1 MKLQLLALFTFFNLL
16 IFAQLPTQTV
26 RGKVFDS
33 ESNFPL
39 VGAKIV
45 IVVNGQKYMA
55 AAGADG
61 DFAIAKV
68 PVGKH
73 QLDASAPF
81 YDARTLTVEVTSG
94 RELIVQIP
102 LQEKVSQQQDVR
114 VVGRKQGEVLNE
126 MAVLSAQQ
134 FSVEETNRYPG
145 SRMDPARMAS
155 NFAGVNGAD
164 DSRNDIVVR
173 GNSPLGV
180 IYRVEGID
188 IPNPNHFAISGT
200 SGGPVS
206 LLNNKILGNSDFFM
220 SAFPAEYGN
229 SLSGV
234 FDLKLRSGNSNQ
246 HEFTGQFGLLG
257 TEFLAEG
264 PLSKNS
270 KSSYLVMGRYSTLTI
285 FQALNINLGTDA
297 IPKYFDGAF
306 KFNWILKKG
315 GQLSFFGM
323 GGGSDIAIKISDFT
337 EYTEDLY
344 GEGDRD
350 QYFGTSMI
358 TSGLNYKKSLSEK
371 TFITSTL
378 AYSQENQRTRHE
390 YLKNRRLD
398 PTDSLIKYDEKY
410 YMMGYGFQV
419 QKLSGYTAINHK
431 VNKQHLIKAGISF
444 DLISMDFRDSCLYD
458 LDSAALGFE
467 TRWNYQ
473 GTAAIIQPF
482 VQWKW
487 RISDHMDFTAGVH
500 AQYFTL
506 TNSISPFEP
515 RLGWKYRMDKGQAIF
530 AGGGLHSMIQPYYTY
545 AYKVLPGTNNPN
557 SNINMD
563 FSRSAHS
570 GIGYEKSFNKGFNIK
585 TEAYYQ
591 YLYNIPVTVA
601 PSSFSMINVGSGF
614 SRLFVDQLQNTG
626 DGYNYGLELTVQ
638 KYFDK
643 SFFFLFS
650 GTVYD
655 SRYRGS
661 DLVWRNTSYNG
672 NYVAN
677 LLGGKEFKVGER
689 SIIGIGGKV
698 TAAGGKR
705 YGFVDIAATNAS
717 KEIIFMDSM
726 FNERQFR
733 DYFRA
738 DLKISWR
745 KNADRVTHEFGLDLV
760 NILGTKN
767 LLTLAYKPALTPQ
780 EINDPGFE
788 PFAEKTQLGFFP
800 IFYYKI
806 DFRARTRSWKL
817 KN

>member
-1 MKLQLLALFTFFNLL
+1 MKLHLLLLFSCIQLFVC
-16 IFAQLPTQTV
+16 AQLPTQTV
-26 RGKVFDS
+26 RGTVFDS

-39 VGAKIV
+39 TGAKLIV
-45 IVVNGQKYMA
+45 EVDGQKYMA

-61 DFAIAKV
+61 TFAILKV

-73 QLDASAPF
+73 QLQASAPF
-81 YDARTLTVEVTSG
+81 YDARTLTIEVTSG

-102 LQEKVSQQQDVR
+102 LQEKVSEQQDVR

-234 FDLKLRSGNSNQ
+234 FDLKLRSGNNNQ

-285 FQALNINLGTDA
+285 FQKLNINLGTDA

-306 KFNWILKKG
+306 KFNWVLKNG
-315 GQLSFFGM
+315 GQLAFFGM
-323 GGGSDIAIKISDFT
+323 GGSSDIAIKISDFK

-371 TFITSTL
+371 TFISSTL
-378 AYSQENQRTRHE
+378 AYSQENQQTRHE
-390 YLKNRRLD
+390 YLKGREMN
-398 PTDSLIKYDEKY
+398 PADSTISYDEKY

-419 QKLSGYTAINHK
+419 QKISGYTAVNHK
-431 VNKQHLIKAGISF
+431 FNKQHLLKAGLSF
-444 DLISMDFRDSCLYD
+444 DLISMDFQDSCLYD

-467 TRWNYQ
+467 TRWNYK
-473 GTAAIIQPF
+473 GTAAILQPF

-506 TNSISPFEP
+506 TNSVSPFEP
-515 RLGWKYRMDKGQAIF
+515 RLGWKYRMDNGQAIF

-545 AYKVLPGTNNPN
+545 AYQYLDGKPGNM
-557 SNINMD
+557 NMD

-570 GIGYEKSFNKGFNIK
+570 GIGYEKTFNKGFNIK

-591 YLYNIPVTVA
+591 HIYNIPVTVA

-614 SRLFVDQLQNTG
+614 SRLFMDSLVNEGT
-626 DGYNYGLELTVQ
+626 GYNYGLELTVQ

-650 GTVYD
+650 GTIYD
-655 SRYRGS
+655 SKYRGS
-661 DLVWRNTSYNG
+661 DQILRNTSYNG
-672 NYVAN
+672 TYVVN
-677 LLGGKEFKVGER
+677 FLGGKEFKVGER

-705 YGFVDIAATNAS
+705 YGSVDIQATNEM
-717 KEIIFMDSM
+717 KEIIFQDQGFNDST
-726 FNERQFR
+726 FA
-733 DYFRA
+733 DYFRM

-767 LLTLAYKPALTPQ
+767 LLTLAYRPPLTPQ
-780 EINDPGFE
+780 DFIDQQNGTFLPYSQ
-788 PFAEKTQLGFFP
+788 KTQLGFFP

-806 DFRARTRSWKL
+806 DFRASSK
-817 KN
+817 

>member
-1 MKLQLLALFTFFNLL
+1 MKLQLLAFFSFVNLL

-33 ESNFPL
+33 ESNYPL
-39 VGAKIV
+39 SGAKIV
-45 IVVNGQKYMA
+45 IEVNAQKFMA
-55 AAGADG
+55 AAASDG
-61 DFAIAKV
+61 NFTILKV

-102 LQEKVSQQQDVR
+102 LQEKVSEQQDVR
-114 VVGRKQGEVLNE
+114 VVGRKRGEVLNE

-234 FDLKLRSGNSNQ
+234 FDLKLRNGNNNR

-264 PLSKNS
+264 PLGKNS

-285 FQALNINLGTDA
+285 FQKLNINLGTDA

-306 KFNWILKKG
+306 KFNWILKNG

-323 GGGSDIAIKISDFT
+323 GGNSDIAIEISGFK

-358 TSGLNYKKSLSEK
+358 TSGLNYKKSINER
-371 TFITSTL
+371 TFISSTL
-378 AYSQENQRTRHE
+378 AYSQETQQTDHN
-390 YLKNRRLD
+390 YLRNRRLD
-398 PTDSLIKYDEKY
+398 SLTQEIIFDTIYPMMAYDFK
-410 YMMGYGFQV
+410 V
-419 QKLSGYTAINHK
+419 QKISGYTAINHK
-431 VNKQHLIKAGISF
+431 INKQHLLKAGLSF
-444 DLISMDFRDSCLYD
+444 DLISMNFLDSCLYD
-458 LDSAALGFE
+458 LDVPDDYQL
-467 TRWNYQ
+467 RWNYQ

-487 RISDHMDFTAGVH
+487 RISDHMDFTAGIH

-506 TNSISPFEP
+506 TNSVSPFEP
-515 RLGWKYRMDKGQAIF
+515 RLGWKYRMDNGQAIF

-545 AYKVLPGTNNPN
+545 AYKVLPGSNNPS

-643 SFFFLFS
+643 TFFFLFS

-672 NYVAN
+672 NYVVN

-705 YGFVDIAATNAS
+705 YGLVDIATTNS
-717 KEIIFMDSM
+717 MKEIIFQDSM
-726 FNERQFR
+726 FNELQFR

-760 NILGTKN
+760 NILGTQN
-767 LLTLAYKPALTPQ
+767 LLTLAYRPALTAQDFIDQQNGTFLPYS
-780 EINDPGFE
+780 
-788 PFAEKTQLGFFP
+788 EKNQLGFFP

-806 DFRARTRSWKL
+806 DFRANAK
-817 KN
+817 

>member
-1 MKLQLLALFTFFNLL
+1 MKLRLLLSFLVLNVL

-33 ESNFPL
+33 ETNYPL
-39 VGAKIV
+39 TGAKLLIEV
-45 IVVNGQKYMA
+45 DGQKYMA
-55 AAGADG
+55 AATADG
-61 DFAIAKV
+61 SFSILKV

-73 QLDASAPF
+73 QLVASAAF
-81 YDARTLTVEVTSG
+81 YDSRTLTIEVTSG
-94 RELIVQIP
+94 REMIVQIP
-102 LQEKVSQQQDVR
+102 LQEKISEQNAVR

-234 FDLKLRSGNSNQ
+234 FDLKLRNGNNNQ

-264 PLSKNS
+264 PLGKDS

-285 FQALNINLGTDA
+285 FQKLNINLGTDA
-297 IPKYFDGAF
+297 IPKYYDGAF
-306 KFNWILKKG
+306 KFNWILKNG
-315 GQLSFFGM
+315 GQLALFGM
-323 GGGSDIAIKISDFT
+323 GGSSDIAIKISDFT

-350 QYFGTSMI
+350 QYFGTSMV
-358 TSGLNYKKSLSEK
+358 TSGLNYKKSINEK
-371 TFITSTL
+371 TFISSTL
-378 AYSQENQRTRHE
+378 AFSQENQTTRHE
-390 YLKNRRLD
+390 YLKGRKMN
-398 PTDSLIKYDEKY
+398 PADSTISYDEKY

-419 QKLSGYTAINHK
+419 QKISGYTAVNHK
-431 VNKQHLIKAGISF
+431 FNKQHLIKAGLSF
-444 DLISMDFRDSCLYD
+444 DLISMDFQDSCLYN

-473 GTAAIIQPF
+473 GMAAIIQPF

-487 RISDHMDFTAGVH
+487 RVSDNMDVTAGIH

-515 RLGWKYRMDKGQAIF
+515 RLGWKYKMDNGQAVF

-545 AYKVLPGTNNPN
+545 AYKVLPGQAIGPN
-557 SNINMD
+557 SNMNMD

-643 SFFFLFS
+643 TFFFLFS
-650 GTVYD
+650 GTVYN
-655 SRYRGS
+655 SQYRGS
-661 DLVWRNTSYNG
+661 DMVWRNTSYNG
-672 NYVAN
+672 NYVVN

-705 YGFVDIAATNAS
+705 YGIVDIDATNDM
-717 KEIIFMDSM
+717 KEIIFQDQGFNDST
-726 FNERQFR
+726 FA
-733 DYFRA
+733 DYFRM

-760 NILGTKN
+760 NILGTRN
-767 LLTLAYKPALTPQ
+767 LLTLAYRPPLTP
-780 EINDPGFE
+780 DD
-788 PFAEKTQLGFFP
+788 FAAQQNGTFLPYSEKTQLGFFP

-806 DFRARTRSWKL
+806 DFKAAKR
-817 KN
+817 

>member
-1 MKLQLLALFTFFNLL
+1 VLNVL

-33 ESNFPL
+33 ETNYPL
-39 VGAKIV
+39 TGAKLLIEV
-45 IVVNGQKYMA
+45 GGQKYMA
-55 AAGADG
+55 AATADG
-61 DFAIAKV
+61 SFCILKV

-73 QLDASAPF
+73 QLVASAAF
-81 YDARTLTVEVTSG
+81 YDSRTLTIEVTSG
-94 RELIVQIP
+94 REMIVQIP
-102 LQEKVSQQQDVR
+102 LQEKISEQNAVR

-234 FDLKLRSGNSNQ
+234 FDLKLRNGNNNQ

-264 PLSKNS
+264 PLGKDS

-285 FQALNINLGTDA
+285 FQKLNINLGTDA
-297 IPKYFDGAF
+297 IPKYYDGAF
-306 KFNWILKKG
+306 KFNWILKNG
-315 GQLSFFGM
+315 GQLALFGM
-323 GGGSDIAIKISDFT
+323 GGSSDIAIKISDFT

-350 QYFGTSMI
+350 QYFGTSMV
-358 TSGLNYKKSLSEK
+358 TSGLNYKKSINEK
-371 TFITSTL
+371 TFISSTL
-378 AYSQENQRTRHE
+378 AFSQENQTTRHE
-390 YLKNRRLD
+390 YLKGRKMN
-398 PTDSLIKYDEKY
+398 PADSTISYDEKY

-419 QKLSGYTAINHK
+419 QKISGYTAVNHK
-431 VNKQHLIKAGISF
+431 FNKQHLIKAGLSF
-444 DLISMDFRDSCLYD
+444 DLISMDFQDSCLYN

-473 GTAAIIQPF
+473 GMAAIIQPF

-487 RISDHMDFTAGVH
+487 RVSDNMDVTAGIH

-515 RLGWKYRMDKGQAIF
+515 RLGWKYKMDNGQAVF

-545 AYKVLPGTNNPN
+545 AYKVLPGQAIGPN
-557 SNINMD
+557 SNMNMD

-643 SFFFLFS
+643 TFFFLFS
-650 GTVYD
+650 GTVYN
-655 SRYRGS
+655 SQYRGS
-661 DLVWRNTSYNG
+661 DMVWRNTSYNG
-672 NYVAN
+672 NYVVN

-705 YGFVDIAATNAS
+705 YGIVDIDATNDM
-717 KEIIFMDSM
+717 KEIIFQDQGFNDST
-726 FNERQFR
+726 FA
-733 DYFRA
+733 DYFRM

-760 NILGTKN
+760 NILGTRN
-767 LLTLAYKPALTPQ
+767 LLTLAYRPPLTPADFTAQ
-780 EINDPGFE
+780 QNGTFLPYS
-788 PFAEKTQLGFFP
+788 EKTQLGFFP

-806 DFRARTRSWKL
+806 DFKAAKR
-817 KN
+817 

>member
-1 MKLQLLALFTFFNLL
+1 MKLQLLLSFLVLNVL
-16 IFAQLPTQTV
+16 IYAQLPTQTV

-33 ESNFPL
+33 ETNYPL
-39 VGAKIV
+39 TGAKLLIEV
-45 IVVNGQKYMA
+45 EGQKYMA
-55 AAGADG
+55 AATTDG
-61 DFAIAKV
+61 SFSILKV

-73 QLDASAPF
+73 QLVASAAF
-81 YDARTLTVEVTSG
+81 YDSRTLTIEVTSG

-102 LQEKVSQQQDVR
+102 LQEKISEQNAVR

-234 FDLKLRSGNSNQ
+234 FDLKLRNGNNNQ

-264 PLSKNS
+264 PLSKNG
-270 KSSYLVMGRYSTLTI
+270 KSSYLIMGRYSTLTI
-285 FQALNINLGTDA
+285 FQKLNINLGTDA
-297 IPKYFDGAF
+297 IPKYYDGAF
-306 KFNWILKKG
+306 KFNWILKNG
-315 GQLSFFGM
+315 GQLALFGM
-323 GGGSDIAIKISDFT
+323 GGSSDIAIKISDFK

-358 TSGLNYKKSLSEK
+358 TSGLNYKKSINEK
-371 TFITSTL
+371 TFISSTL
-378 AYSQENQRTRHE
+378 AFSQEMQRTNHD
-390 YLKNRRLD
+390 YLRNRRLD
-398 PTDSLIKYDEKY
+398 TLTNEIVYDSLYA
-410 YMMGYGFQV
+410 MMAYRFKV
-419 QKLSGYTAINHK
+419 QKLSGYTAVNHK
-431 VNKQHLIKAGISF
+431 FNKQHLIKVGLSF
-444 DLISMDFRDSCLYD
+444 DLISMNFLDSCLYN
-458 LDSAALGFE
+458 LDVPDNYEL
-467 TRWNYQ
+467 RWNYQ
-473 GTAAIIQPF
+473 GSAAIIQPF

-487 RISDHMDFTAGVH
+487 RVSDNMDVTAGIH

-515 RLGWKYRMDKGQAIF
+515 RLGWKYKMDNGQAIF

-557 SNINMD
+557 SNLNMD

-614 SRLFVDQLQNTG
+614 SRLFMDELQNTG

-643 SFFFLFS
+643 TFFFLFS
-650 GTVYD
+650 GTVYN
-655 SRYRGS
+655 SQYRGS
-661 DLVWRNTSYNG
+661 DMVWRNTSYNG
-672 NYVAN
+672 NYVVN

-689 SIIGIGGKV
+689 SVIGIGGKV

-705 YGFVDIAATNAS
+705 YGFVDISATNSA

-780 EINDPGFE
+780 EIANPNFE

-806 DFRARTRSWKL
+806 DFKGTKR
-817 KN
+817 

>member
-1 MKLQLLALFTFFNLL
+1 
-16 IFAQLPTQTV
+16 
-26 RGKVFDS
+26 
-33 ESNFPL
+33 
-39 VGAKIV
+39 
-45 IVVNGQKYMA
+45 
-55 AAGADG
+55 
-61 DFAIAKV
+61 
-68 PVGKH
+68 
-73 QLDASAPF
+73 
-81 YDARTLTVEVTSG
+81 
-94 RELIVQIP
+94 
-102 LQEKVSQQQDVR
+102 
-114 VVGRKQGEVLNE
+114 

-234 FDLKLRSGNSNQ
+234 FDLKLRNGNNNQ

-285 FQALNINLGTDA
+285 FQKLNINLGTDA
-297 IPKYFDGAF
+297 IPKYYDGAF
-306 KFNWILKKG
+306 KFNWILKNG
-315 GQLSFFGM
+315 GQLALFGM
-323 GGGSDIAIKISDFT
+323 GGSSDIAIKISDFK

-358 TSGLNYKKSLSEK
+358 TSGLNYKKSINEK
-371 TFITSTL
+371 TFISSTL
-378 AYSQENQRTRHE
+378 AYSQENQNTRHE
-390 YLKNRRLD
+390 YLKGRKMN
-398 PTDSLIKYDEKY
+398 PADSTISYDEKY

-419 QKLSGYTAINHK
+419 QKLSGYTAVNHK
-431 VNKQHLIKAGISF
+431 FNKQHLIKAGLSF
-444 DLISMDFRDSCLYD
+444 DLISMDFQDSCLYN
-458 LDSAALGFE
+458 LDSLALGFE

-473 GTAAIIQPF
+473 GMAALIQPF

-487 RISDHMDFTAGVH
+487 RVSDNMDVTAGIH

-515 RLGWKYRMDKGQAIF
+515 RLGWKYKMDNGQAVF

-545 AYKVLPGTNNPN
+545 AYKVLPGQAMGPN
-557 SNINMD
+557 SNMKMD

-614 SRLFVDQLQNTG
+614 SRLFVDELQNTG

-643 SFFFLFS
+643 TFFFLFS
-650 GTVYD
+650 GTVYN
-655 SRYRGS
+655 SQYRGS
-661 DLVWRNTSYNG
+661 DMVWRNTSYNG
-672 NYVAN
+672 NYVVN

-689 SIIGIGGKV
+689 SVIGIGGKV

-705 YGFVDIAATNAS
+705 YGLVDVQTS
-717 KEIIFMDSM
+717 TDMKEIIFQDSM
-726 FNERQFR
+726 FNDLQFR

-760 NILGTKN
+760 NILGTRN
-767 LLTLAYKPALTPQ
+767 LLTLAYRPPLTPADFTAQ
-780 EINDPGFE
+780 QNGTFLPYS
-788 PFAEKTQLGFFP
+788 EKTQLGFFP

-806 DFRARTRSWKL
+806 DFKAAKR
-817 KN
+817 

>member
-1 MKLQLLALFTFFNLL
+1 MKLRLLLSFLVLNVL

-33 ESNFPL
+33 ETNYPL
-39 VGAKIV
+39 TGAKLLIEV
-45 IVVNGQKYMA
+45 DGQKYMA
-55 AAGADG
+55 AATADG
-61 DFAIAKV
+61 SFSILKV

-73 QLDASAPF
+73 QLVASAAF
-81 YDARTLTVEVTSG
+81 YDSRTLTIEVTSG
-94 RELIVQIP
+94 REMIVQIP
-102 LQEKVSQQQDVR
+102 LQEKISEQNAVR

-234 FDLKLRSGNSNQ
+234 FDLKLRNGNNNQ

-264 PLSKNS
+264 PLGKDS

-285 FQALNINLGTDA
+285 FQKLNINLGTDA
-297 IPKYFDGAF
+297 IPKYYDGAF
-306 KFNWILKKG
+306 KFNWILKNG
-315 GQLSFFGM
+315 GQLALFGM
-323 GGGSDIAIKISDFT
+323 GGSSDIAIKISDFK

-350 QYFGTSMI
+350 QYFGTSMV
-358 TSGLNYKKSLSEK
+358 TSGLNYKKSINEK
-371 TFITSTL
+371 TFISSTL
-378 AYSQENQRTRHE
+378 AFSQENQTTRHE
-390 YLKNRRLD
+390 YLKGRKMN
-398 PTDSLIKYDEKY
+398 PADSTISYDEKY

-419 QKLSGYTAINHK
+419 QKISGYTAVNHK
-431 VNKQHLIKAGISF
+431 FNKQHLIKAGLSF
-444 DLISMDFRDSCLYD
+444 DLISMDFQDSCLYN

-473 GTAAIIQPF
+473 GMAAIIQPF

-487 RISDHMDFTAGVH
+487 RVSDNMDVTAGIH

-515 RLGWKYRMDKGQAIF
+515 RLGWKYKMDNGQAVF

-545 AYKVLPGTNNPN
+545 AYKVLPGQAIGPN
-557 SNINMD
+557 SNMNMD

-614 SRLFVDQLQNTG
+614 SRLFVDELQNTG

-643 SFFFLFS
+643 TFFFLFS
-650 GTVYD
+650 GTVYN
-655 SRYRGS
+655 SQYRGS
-661 DLVWRNTSYNG
+661 DMVWRNTSYNG
-672 NYVAN
+672 NYVVN

-705 YGFVDIAATNAS
+705 YGIVDIDATNDM
-717 KEIIFMDSM
+717 KEIIFQDQGFNDST
-726 FNERQFR
+726 FA
-733 DYFRA
+733 DYFRM

-760 NILGTKN
+760 NILGTRN
-767 LLTLAYKPALTPQ
+767 LLTLAYRPPLTPADFTAQ
-780 EINDPGFE
+780 QNGTFLPYS
-788 PFAEKTQLGFFP
+788 EKTQLGFFP

-806 DFRARTRSWKL
+806 DFKAAKR
-817 KN
+817 

>member
-1 MKLQLLALFTFFNLL
+1 MKLQLLLSFLVFNVL
-16 IFAQLPTQTV
+16 IYAQLPTQTV

-33 ESNFPL
+33 ETNYPL
-39 VGAKIV
+39 TGAKLLIEV
-45 IVVNGQKYMA
+45 DGQKYMA
-55 AAGADG
+55 AATTDG
-61 DFAIAKV
+61 SFSIVKV

-73 QLDASAPF
+73 QLVASAAF
-81 YDARTLTVEVTSG
+81 YDSRTLTIEVTSG

-102 LQEKVSQQQDVR
+102 LQEKISEQNAVR

-234 FDLKLRSGNSNQ
+234 FDLKLRNGNNNQ

-264 PLSKNS
+264 PLSKNG
-270 KSSYLVMGRYSTLTI
+270 KSSYLIMGRYSTLTI
-285 FQALNINLGTDA
+285 FQKLNINLGTDA
-297 IPKYFDGAF
+297 IPKYYDGAF
-306 KFNWILKKG
+306 KFNWMLKNG
-315 GQLSFFGM
+315 GQLALFGM
-323 GGGSDIAIKISDFT
+323 GGSSDIAIKISDFK

-358 TSGLNYKKSLSEK
+358 TSGLNYKKSINEK
-371 TFITSTL
+371 TFISSTL
-378 AYSQENQRTRHE
+378 AFSQEMQRTNHD
-390 YLKNRRLD
+390 YLRNRRLD
-398 PTDSLIKYDEKY
+398 TLTNEIVYDSLYA
-410 YMMGYGFQV
+410 MMAYRFKV
-419 QKLSGYTAINHK
+419 QKLSGYIAVNHK
-431 VNKQHLIKAGISF
+431 FNKQHLIKVGLSF
-444 DLISMDFRDSCLYD
+444 DLISMNFLDSCLYN
-458 LDSAALGFE
+458 LDVPDNYEL
-467 TRWNYQ
+467 RWNYQ
-473 GTAAIIQPF
+473 GSAAIIQPF

-487 RISDHMDFTAGVH
+487 RVSDNMDVTAGIH

-515 RLGWKYRMDKGQAIF
+515 RLGWKYKMDNGQAIF

-557 SNINMD
+557 SNLNMD

-614 SRLFVDQLQNTG
+614 SRLFMDELQNTG

-643 SFFFLFS
+643 TFFFLFS
-650 GTVYD
+650 GTVYN
-655 SRYRGS
+655 SQYRGS
-661 DLVWRNTSYNG
+661 DMVWRNTSYNG
-672 NYVAN
+672 NYVVN

-689 SIIGIGGKV
+689 SVIGIGGKV

-705 YGFVDIAATNAS
+705 YGFVDIAATNSA

-780 EINDPGFE
+780 EIANPNFE

-806 DFRARTRSWKL
+806 DFKAAKR
-817 KN
+817 

>member
-1 MKLQLLALFTFFNLL
+1 MKLILSFTILLFSFLFS
-16 IFAQLPTQTV
+16 AQTQNV
-26 RGKVFDS
+26 RGKVMDS
-33 ESNFPL
+33 ETSFPL
-39 VGAKIV
+39 AGAKLEIDLKDANG
-45 IVVNGQKYMA
+45 VNYRA
-55 AAGADG
+55 VTDG
-61 DFAIAKV
+61 EGEFKIINV
-68 PVGKH
+68 PVGKYALTTKCA
-73 QLDASAPF
+73 QYEPK
-81 YDARTLTVEVTSG
+81 TQTVEISSG
-94 RELIVQIP
+94 KELILNIT
-102 LQEKVSQQQDVR
+102 LQELVTNKEE
-114 VVGRKQGEVLNE
+114 VVVTGRKKGEIINE
-126 MAVLSAQQ
+126 LAVISAQQ

-234 FDLKLRSGNSNQ
+234 FDLKLRNGNNNQ

-264 PLSKNS
+264 PLSKNG

-285 FQALNINLGTDA
+285 FQKLNINLGTDA
-297 IPKYFDGAF
+297 IPKYYDGAF
-306 KFNWILKKG
+306 KFNWILKNG
-315 GQLSFFGM
+315 GQLALFGM
-323 GGGSDIAIKISDFT
+323 GGSSDIAIKISDFK

-358 TSGLNYKKSLSEK
+358 TSGLNYKKSINEK
-371 TFITSTL
+371 TFISSTL
-378 AYSQENQRTRHE
+378 AYSQEMQRTNHD
-390 YLKNRRLD
+390 YLRNRRLD
-398 PTDSLIKYDEKY
+398 TLTNEIVYDSLYA
-410 YMMGYGFQV
+410 MMAYRFKV
-419 QKLSGYTAINHK
+419 QKLSGYTAVNHK
-431 VNKQHLIKAGISF
+431 FNKQHLIKVGLSF
-444 DLISMDFRDSCLYD
+444 DLISMNFLDSCLYN
-458 LDSAALGFE
+458 LDVPDNYEL
-467 TRWNYQ
+467 RWNYQ
-473 GTAAIIQPF
+473 GSAAIIQPF

-487 RISDHMDFTAGVH
+487 RISDNMDVTAGIH

-515 RLGWKYRMDKGQAIF
+515 RLGWKYKMDNGQAIF

-557 SNINMD
+557 SNLNMD

-591 YLYNIPVTVA
+591 YLYNIPVTVD

-614 SRLFVDQLQNTG
+614 SRLFIDELQNTG

-643 SFFFLFS
+643 TFFFLFS
-650 GTVYD
+650 GTVYN
-655 SRYRGS
+655 SQYRGS
-661 DLVWRNTSYNG
+661 DMVWRNTSYNG
-672 NYVAN
+672 NYVVN

-689 SIIGIGGKV
+689 SVIGIGGKV

-705 YGFVDIAATNAS
+705 YGFVDIAATNSA

-780 EINDPGFE
+780 EIANPNFE

-806 DFRARTRSWKL
+806 DFKAAKR
-817 KN
+817 